1 MRATS
6 RVRRQRQLNSLGFF
20 AVLLI
25 SSLSAGCIGL
35 AGSSGNPKLTDSTP
49 SVSTVSSTSAA
60 ITWTTNIASSSQ
72 VVYGPTTA
80 YGQSTPLDNTMVTS
94 HSVTLAN
101 LTPGVQ
107 YHYQCQSQAADG
119 STSTAPDQ
127 TFTAGASGDTTPP
140 AVAIISPINGATV
153 SGTVTMAADA
163 TDNVAVA
170 NVQFQLDGNNFGSP
184 ITAAPYSLPWDT
196 TASTNGNHTV
206 AAVATDTSGNSAT
219 SAVESI
225 TVSNA
230 QSSPPPAGPTVSI
243 TSPANNST
251 VNGTVTV
258 SAAASDSAG
267 IASVQLQ
274 VDGANV
280 GAALTTA
287 PYNFSWNPTSVPNA
301 SHTLT
306 AVATDTGENSATS
319 AVVKVTV
326 NNSDTTPPTVSI
338 TSPANNSTVSGVV
351 TVNATASDNVAVAS
365 VQLQV
370 DGANVGAAD
379 TSSPYTFSW
388 GSNSVANGSH
398 TLTAVAKDT
407 SGNKTTSA
415 GVKVTV
421 SNSTDTTPPTVS
433 ITSPA
438 NSATVSGTVTV
449 AATASDNVGVA
460 SVQFQVDG
468 NNVGAADT
476 SSPYNFSW
484 SSTSVSNGSHTLTA
498 VAKNTSGNSAVSAT
512 VNVTVSNASSGG
524 SGSGIPSTL
533 GWFDVAG
540 QQIAPNCPPDPSTTG
555 SCYGVVDA
563 WNSGIA
569 DTNRNILW
577 VWGGGHND
585 YSGNEIYAFNLNT
598 LKLTRANNPADPTP
612 TCTPAFS
619 NGTPSSRHTYG
630 GTVYMP
636 NVDKMLVFGGV
647 PYCPSGGFISDTWTL
662 EMSQVGSS
670 GAGGWTQLN
679 PTISGNG
686 GVAPDN
692 QFGNAQLQ
700 YDPNTQTAIL
710 NESTYGLWSYNAT
723 TNTYTHLG
731 SAPSSLSLHEGT
743 VIDPLHKLFLRF
755 GDNHAESI
763 SIAPGSDY
771 SVTTLNAAGCS
782 GLEGNNPG
790 LQWDP
795 VLQLVVGWP
804 NFGGTLY
811 LYNPVTDSCTTQTYS
826 TNAPP
831 DSDMTGTPSTTNGT
845 FKRFGYFPAL
855 GVYALVN
862 EWNIDA
868 HTLRLT
874 AGGGSGSNGSTTISN
889 VTASNIT
896 TNSATISW
904 NTSAAAT
911 SQVMYGTT
919 SSLGS
924 LTTKITTMATS
935 HSQTL
940 TGLSA
945 NTLYFFEAQSVDG
958 SGNTVDS
965 SVLSFGTTNT
975 TDTTPPTVSM
985 TAPANGAAV
994 SGTVTVS
1001 ANASDNVAV
1010 ANVQFLLDGAN
1021 LGSADAASPY
1031 SVSWDTTT
1039 ASNGS
1044 HTLSATAIDTSGNST
1059 TATAVTVTVSN
1070 ASGSGGDSNANA
1082 DFQARCS
1089 AAGVIRCV
1097 SFDTAASVSG
1107 NAAPGLPLITGGLTT
1122 PPADTT
1128 VFASGGGSLHFAVP
1142 AGATSPNP
1150 SGSFDIDFSD
1160 DFSQQIDSL
1169 INGDPLSLTTACGG
1183 SPCKNEIWIQWRQR
1197 FDSGMLQKFANSN
1210 GWKQVIL
1217 GEGDTASTL
1226 SYSCSDLETVVENSN
1241 QFEIPR
1247 MYHSCG
1253 VKLDEYDPL
1262 EVNTGR
1268 TDSNGNGLFSPQ
1280 NAAGGYLNCTYTV
1293 TIDIPTIPPCVPYVT
1308 NQWMT
1313 FQLHI
1318 QVGTWYPGGVNSSGG
1333 PPAPFKHDSTI
1344 QLYVAQEGQASQ
1356 LVMDMHPGA
1365 TSAACDAVQ
1374 QDIPSCQTG
1383 YDLVNPTAYGQPDG
1397 DGNMIREKFGKI
1409 WLLPYQTD
1417 LNCPSCAAANT
1428 WYDELIISY
1437 QQVADP
1443 KF

>member
-274 VDGANV
+274 VDGADV

-287 PYNFSWNPTSVPNA
+287 PYNFSWNTTSVSNA

-388 GSNSVANGSH
+388 SSNSVSNGSH
-398 TLTAVAKDT
+398 TLTAVAKDTSGNKATSAGVKVTVSNNSESAPPTVSITSPANNATVSGVVTVSATASDSAGVASVQLQVDGANVGAADTSSPYNFSWSSASVSNGSHTLTAVAKNT

-449 AATASDNVGVA
+449 AASASDNVGVA

-468 NNVGAADT
+468 NNVGSADT
-476 SSPYNFSW
+476 TSPYNFSW
-484 SSTSVSNGSHTLTA
+484 NTANYANGSHALA
-498 VAKNTSGNSAVSAT
+498 AIAKDAA
-512 VNVTVSNASSGG
+512 GG

-855 GVYALVN
+855 
-862 EWNIDA
+862 
-868 HTLRLT
+868 
-874 AGGGSGSNGSTTISN
+874 AG
-889 VTASNIT
+889 
-896 TNSATISW
+896 
-904 NTSAAAT
+904 
-911 SQVMYGTT
+911 
-919 SSLGS
+919 
-924 LTTKITTMATS
+924 
-935 HSQTL
+935 
-940 TGLSA
+940 
-945 NTLYFFEAQSVDG
+945 
-958 SGNTVDS
+958 
-965 SVLSFGTTNT
+965 
-975 TDTTPPTVSM
+975 
-985 TAPANGAAV
+985 
-994 SGTVTVS
+994 
-1001 ANASDNVAV
+1001 
-1010 ANVQFLLDGAN
+1010 
-1021 LGSADAASPY
+1021 
-1031 SVSWDTTT
+1031 
-1039 ASNGS
+1039 
-1044 HTLSATAIDTSGNST
+1044 
-1059 TATAVTVTVSN
+1059 
-1070 ASGSGGDSNANA
+1070 
-1082 DFQARCS
+1082 
-1089 AAGVIRCV
+1089 
-1097 SFDTAASVSG
+1097 
-1107 NAAPGLPLITGGLTT
+1107 
-1122 PPADTT
+1122 
-1128 VFASGGGSLHFAVP
+1128 
-1142 AGATSPNP
+1142 
-1150 SGSFDIDFSD
+1150 
-1160 DFSQQIDSL
+1160 
-1169 INGDPLSLTTACGG
+1169 
-1183 SPCKNEIWIQWRQR
+1183 
-1197 FDSGMLQKFANSN
+1197 
-1210 GWKQVIL
+1210 
-1217 GEGDTASTL
+1217 
-1226 SYSCSDLETVVENSN
+1226 
-1241 QFEIPR
+1241 
-1247 MYHSCG
+1247 
-1253 VKLDEYDPL
+1253 
-1262 EVNTGR
+1262 
-1268 TDSNGNGLFSPQ
+1268 
-1280 NAAGGYLNCTYTV
+1280 
-1293 TIDIPTIPPCVPYVT
+1293 
-1308 NQWMT
+1308 
-1313 FQLHI
+1313 
-1318 QVGTWYPGGVNSSGG
+1318 
-1333 PPAPFKHDSTI
+1333 
-1344 QLYVAQEGQASQ
+1344 
-1356 LVMDMHPGA
+1356 
-1365 TSAACDAVQ
+1365 
-1374 QDIPSCQTG
+1374 
-1383 YDLVNPTAYGQPDG
+1383 
-1397 DGNMIREKFGKI
+1397 
-1409 WLLPYQTD
+1409 
-1417 LNCPSCAAANT
+1417 
-1428 WYDELIISY
+1428 
-1437 QQVADP
+1437 
-1443 KF
+1443 